1 VHRIKRD
8 IHEKR
13 ARAFYRMVLFALV
26 LILAVI
32 TFGSQQLAH
41 SGPHQFMHRPPG
53 IGATPDAPGKND
65 LNIPITTNK

>member
-1 VHRIKRD
+1 
-8 IHEKR
+8 
-13 ARAFYRMVLFALV
+13 MVLFALV